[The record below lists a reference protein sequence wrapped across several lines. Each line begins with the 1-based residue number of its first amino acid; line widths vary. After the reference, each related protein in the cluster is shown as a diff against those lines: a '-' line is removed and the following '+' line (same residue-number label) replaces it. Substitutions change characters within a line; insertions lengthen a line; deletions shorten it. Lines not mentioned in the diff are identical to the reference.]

1 MAVNVDSGRVGS
13 ADGQSHISSG
23 LIRSLNEV
31 KAEKVQTDERM
42 EFLNSQ
48 LGGIEQDHLRCQGL
62 RGGIIA
68 LLQLAAWP
76 WKVYLTSLSSFK
88 VRSHSPVLGHV

>member
-31 KAEKVQTDERM
+31 KAEKVQTDRM

-48 LGGIEQDHLRCQGL
+48 LGGIGT
-62 RGGIIA
+62 G
-68 LLQLAAWP
+68 
-76 WKVYLTSLSSFK
+76 SS
-88 VRSHSPVLGHV
+88 